1 MNKFISWIKLH
12 KLEFAIITLILVV
25 AAFLRLYK
33 IDQYL
38 TFLGDEG
45 RDVLIVKALLERG
58 DVILIGPP
66 TSIGNMYLGPL
77 YYYLMALPL
86 FVTGFNPVGPA
97 IMVAVLGILTVWLVY
112 FVGKQFFKTNVGLIA
127 ASLYAVSPVNI
138 FYSRSS
144 WNPNPMPFFALL
156 TFYSL
161 WMAFE
166 KKKPVWLLLTGIS
179 LAFALQ
185 MHYLGTLLLPIV
197 GLVWLIGFLINKKE
211 LNSKKLLL
219 FSSLGIII
227 FLTLMSPLVFFDLR
241 HGFINYNAFK
251 KFFFER
257 QTTLNVNPLNSL
269 IRIIPIFTKFFA
281 DFFTLKKEGLGQ
293 IVLAVVL
300 IGWVLKS
307 LNKLKRRNYSFAYL
321 IISVWFFAGILGMSL
336 YKQTIYV
343 HYFGFVNP
351 AGFLLVGLVLA
362 FFYNRHFL
370 FKPVIFIIVLG
381 LIVFNLTDHP
391 FKYPPNRQLYRTRE
405 ISKEVIAAANGQE
418 YNFALIAKNNYDAA
432 YQYYL
437 ELYDFKPQPLDDKH
451 PSTLQLFVVC
461 EDPVCEPV
469 GHPKQE
475 ISHFGWSKIDKAW
488 DFNGVKLFKLIPNPS
503 GKPS

>member
-1 MNKFISWIKLH
+1 MNKFISCIKLH

-161 WMAFE
+161 
-166 KKKPVWLLLTGIS
+166 
-179 LAFALQ
+179 
-185 MHYLGTLLLPIV
+185 
-197 GLVWLIGFLINKKE
+197 
-211 LNSKKLLL
+211 
-219 FSSLGIII
+219 
-227 FLTLMSPLVFFDLR
+227 
-241 HGFINYNAFK
+241 
-251 KFFFER
+251 
-257 QTTLNVNPLNSL
+257 
-269 IRIIPIFTKFFA
+269 
-281 DFFTLKKEGLGQ
+281 
-293 IVLAVVL
+293 
-300 IGWVLKS
+300 
-307 LNKLKRRNYSFAYL
+307 
-321 IISVWFFAGILGMSL
+321 
-336 YKQTIYV
+336 
-343 HYFGFVNP
+343 
-351 AGFLLVGLVLA
+351 
-362 FFYNRHFL
+362 
-370 FKPVIFIIVLG
+370 
-381 LIVFNLTDHP
+381 
-391 FKYPPNRQLYRTRE
+391 
-405 ISKEVIAAANGQE
+405 
-418 YNFALIAKNNYDAA
+418 
-432 YQYYL
+432 
-437 ELYDFKPQPLDDKH
+437 
-451 PSTLQLFVVC
+451 
-461 EDPVCEPV
+461 
-469 GHPKQE
+469 
-475 ISHFGWSKIDKAW
+475 
-488 DFNGVKLFKLIPNPS
+488 
-503 GKPS
+503 